1 MVIMIISIAGFMF
14 LLTLLIFGKTL
25 RAESYKRDQ
34 MRAMR
39 NEVKYLDEELEK
51 PFFQRFIQPLWKK
64 MAKGLSRMASRMNR
78 KSGKKNNAN
87 SVLEAQLK
95 KAGIK
100 MGPHEYQLM
109 KMFFY
114 GIILSGGIFAALS
127 LSDDV
132 RIQLLM
138 LLAAMMAMVTI
149 PRYFLKA
156 KIKKRTEAIQNDL
169 PNVMDVLSVSIEAG
183 LGFDAAV
190 LRAVDKLEGPLIDEL
205 AQMAKE
211 IQMGLS
217 RRDALTALGER
228 NEVSELQM
236 FVSAVVQSEQFGTP
250 IKNVLNSQAKQ
261 LRTSRKQ
268 RAQEKGMKAPIKMT
282 LPMVIFIFPV
292 IFIILLGPT
301 VINIID
307 EFM

>member
-1 MVIMIISIAGFMF
+1 MIIMIISIAGFMF
-14 LLTLLIFGKTL
+14 LLTLLIFGKTI
-25 RAESYKRDQ
+25 RAENFKRDQ

-51 PFFQRFIQPLWKK
+51 TFFQRFIQPIWKK
-64 MAKGLSRMASRMNR
+64 MAKGLSRVANRMNR
-78 KSGKKNNAN
+78 KSGKKNTGNAL
-87 SVLEAQLK
+87 LEAQLK

-100 MGPHEYQLM
+100 MGVHEYQLV

-114 GIILSGGIFAALS
+114 GVILSGGIFAALS

-132 RIQLLM
+132 RIQLL
-138 LLAAMMAMVTI
+138 LLIAALMAMVVI
-149 PRYFLKA
+149 PRYYLKA
-156 KIKKRTEAIQNDL
+156 RIKNRMASIQNDL
-169 PNVMDVLSVSIEAG
+169 PNVMDILSVSIEAG

-190 LRAVDKLEGPLIDEL
+190 LRAVEKFDGPLIDEM

-211 IQMGLS
+211 VQMGIS

-228 NEVSELQM
+228 NDVGELQM

-268 RAQEKGMKAPIKMT
+268 RAQEKGMKAPVKMT
-282 LPMVIFIFPV
+282 LPMVLFIFPV

-301 VINIID
+301 VISIMD
-307 EFM
+307 QFM